1 MRWVSKG
8 FCVAGDKDRKDKK
21 KRDSQLVI
29 RIHKEERD
37 AFVEL
42 CDNMD
47 TSASREIRGF
57 MRSFVTK
64 HTKSKQK

>member
-1 MRWVSKG
+1 MAVT
-8 FCVAGDKDRKDKK
+8 AGGMVKSKK

-42 CDNMD
+42 CEGLD
-47 TSASREIRGF
+47 TSASREIRRF
-57 MRSFVTK
+57 MREFVEK
-64 HTKSKQK
+64 NSGKKK

>member
-1 MRWVSKG
+1 MVK
-8 FCVAGDKDRKDKK
+8 DKKK

-42 CDNMD
+42 CEAMD
-47 TSASREIRGF
+47 TSASREIRAF
-57 MRSFVTK
+57 MRKFVEDNTK
-64 HTKSKQK
+64 KKK

>member
-1 MRWVSKG
+1 MAPSKS
-8 FCVAGDKDRKDKK
+8 DKDKGKK

-42 CDNMD
+42 CEAMD
-47 TSASREIRGF
+47 TSASREIRAF
-57 MRSFVTK
+57 MRQFVEKNTK
-64 HTKSKQK
+64 KKK